1 MADKEFEHAPN
12 AKLDY
17 GFDWT
22 AWLAS
27 DETISTS
34 TWDTGVLT
42 SSSPQITGNKITSVF
57 VEGGT
62 VGTSYKIVN
71 TITTSVGRIDSRTIR
86 LSCKNR

>member
-1 MADKEFEHAPN
+1 MEYKEFEHAPN

-27 DETISTS
+27 GETISTS
-34 TWDTGVLT
+34 SWTTDTLT
-42 SSSPQITGNKITSVF
+42 SSSPQISTNVTSVF
-57 VEGGT
+57 VEGGV